1 MKITEYS
8 QAEGLTIADIT
19 KGLHDNN
26 NEALRFT
33 FTDGSV
39 MVIIG
44 GGSDGYGD
52 YLDIET
58 NPKFTE

>member
-1 MKITEYS
+1 MNITEYS

-26 NEALRFT
+26 YEALRFT

-44 GGSDGYGD
+44 GGYDGYGD